1 MLKHG
6 RHQNGFTLVE
16 ALVALLVLSIGMLG
30 IAALYVESLRA
41 GRTALL
47 RTSAVNLAADMADR
61 IRANRA
67 GGLAYEGAAGVL
79 CNPAL
84 GAAAPADQALNEA
97 ACWQD
102 TVAATLPN
110 GIGTVDVDDATLP
123 TTYTITVSWGEV
135 GQAVAASYVMRLQT

>member
-6 RHQNGFTLVE
+6 RQQNGFTLVE

-79 CNPAL
+79 CNPGL
-84 GAAAPADQALNEA
+84 GFAAPADQALNEV

-102 TVAATLPN
+102 TVAASLPN
-110 GIGTVDVDDATLP
+110 GIGTVDVDDATIP